1 MICLNRF
8 PILIAAALFPGAI
21 ASAAEED
28 TAQQTKQ
35 TRYEQLAVHAVRQLL
50 FDDAESTRALDR
62 YYGRSERES
71 RAGSSA
77 VAEARTEG
85 RDWRR
90 GLYSAMKTSKQ
101 DSIRARY
108 FRNIDA
114 VMANGRCELSGSE
127 PLPAPGTGVARRK
140 VTVSCSFADIRIPE
154 EAKETTRS
162 RRERLDLMAD
172 AAARAVTSEP
182 VRRFEQT
189 VELYRPRVPETSK
202 WKINSNS
209 LVLFAS
215 RMHKEAFKDLEEAAL
230 YRTRDSVHS
239 EDMGGMS
246 VQAVGQLILDSA
258 VQNDRQSYLALTRYQ
273 ASASEEP
280 FNSAFDHLIQSGR
293 QELKQLSEG
302 LTQIGYGPLPVLATL
317 PGRVRES
324 RCTVTGEEPAAFVVP
339 TRSGIRVTASCLV
352 PLPPQLTEQDTARL
366 RDMDPEAR
374 MAAFTARY
382 THPTNSAESRTVTAS
397 VALIA
402 GNDRWERHERIN
414 APAIELMEVVAKHV
428 RSEVTSLFDDYDAC
442 CQVRGTDDE

>member
-1 MICLNRF
+1 MISLNRF

-28 TAQQTKQ
+28 TAPQTKQ

-71 RAGSSA
+71 RAEASA
-77 VAEARTEG
+77 MAEARTEG

-90 GLYSAMKTSKQ
+90 GLYSAMQTSKQ
-101 DSIRARY
+101 ESVRARY

-114 VMANGRCELSGSE
+114 VMANGQCVLSGSE
-127 PLPAPGTGVARRK
+127 PLPAPGTGVARSK
-140 VTVSCSFADIRIPE
+140 VTVSCSFANITIPE

-162 RRERLDLMAD
+162 RRERLGLMAD
-172 AAARAVTSEP
+172 AAARAVTSAP
-182 VRRFEQT
+182 VSRFEQSI
-189 VELYRPRVPETSK
+189 ELYRPRVPETSK
-202 WKINSNS
+202 WKVDSNS

-215 RMHKEAFKDLEEAAL
+215 RMHKEAFKEAEEAAL
-230 YRTRDSVHS
+230 YRTRDSTHP

-246 VQAVGQLILDSA
+246 VQAVGKLNLDSS
-258 VQNDRQSYLALTRYQ
+258 VQNDRRSYLALTRYQ
-273 ASASEEP
+273 VSVSDEP
-280 FNSAFDHLIQSGR
+280 FDSAFDHLVKSGQR
-293 QELKQLSEG
+293 ALNQLSEG
-302 LTQIGYGPLPVLATL
+302 LSQIGYGPLPVLATL

-339 TRSGIRVTASCLV
+339 TRPGIRVVASCLV
-352 PLPPQLTEQDTARL
+352 PLPPQLTAQDAARL
-366 RDMDPEAR
+366 RAMDPEAR

-382 THPTNSAESRTVTAS
+382 THPAKSTESRTVTAS

-402 GNDRWERHERIN
+402 GNDRWERHESIN
-414 APAIELMEVVAKHV
+414 APAIELMEAAAKHV
-428 RSEVTSLFDDYDAC
+428 RSEVNSLFDDYDAC
-442 CQVRGTDDE
+442 CQGMGH